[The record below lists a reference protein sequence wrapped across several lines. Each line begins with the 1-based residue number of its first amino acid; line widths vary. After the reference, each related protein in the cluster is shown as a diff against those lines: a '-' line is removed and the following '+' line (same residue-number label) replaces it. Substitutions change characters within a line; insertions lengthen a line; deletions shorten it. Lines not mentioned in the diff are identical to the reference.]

1 MAIEQKI
8 PTPEEI
14 KSTPQSFTE
23 QEINQLKDLRN
34 KLNQIT
40 IQFGQISVS
49 KVKLEENEERLKKEL
64 SDLEKQ
70 EINVAKSLSNKYGK
84 GSINLETGTFTPIG

>member
-49 KVKLEENEERLKKEL
+49 KVKLEENEERLKKE
-64 SDLEKQ
+64 
-70 EINVAKSLSNKYGK
+70 
-84 GSINLETGTFTPIG
+84 